1 MDVEVESLIK
11 TLPERLKKG
20 PIVYLK
26 KDSVVFYK
34 GAVTTHAYFVLSG
47 HITVQNPHSN
57 GNIYLITDMPVGSFL
72 CDLEI
77 MSGELINATTLVAQ
91 TDCMLLKFTASDF
104 LNALK
109 LDSEFLFFTSQQLAQ
124 KMYKECYRLGDNLF
138 TNGLDKLKN
147 YLVNSYCEKGSN
159 SELIIRKTRQ
169 VIANEVG
176 VSEKTINRNV
186 KHLVDQKLL
195 EIYKGKICIKQ
206 LHYESLLKQID
217 N

>member
-1 MDVEVESLIK
+1 
-11 TLPERLKKG
+11 
-20 PIVYLK
+20 
-26 KDSVVFYK
+26 
-34 GAVTTHAYFVLSG
+34 
-47 HITVQNPHSN
+47 
-57 GNIYLITDMPVGSFL
+57 MPVGSFL